1 MVSKISE
8 EELMEWI
15 KKSCEEQ
22 GKPIYVHELSA
33 ISAIVTLLKSG

>member
-1 MVSKISE
+1 MVNKISE

-22 GKPIYVHELSA
+22 GKPIYIEEDSA
-33 ISAIVTLLKSG
+33 ISAIVIILRSA